1 MRRLSDKTLKDFID
15 SYERP
20 APLKYGVYKYR
31 GKRYRRFFVDINEEE
46 RFKLSPNKGDAD
58 IVIDNLP
65 YKKAEELLDKLEDS
79 ANSYNATI
87 KLTSSVANLAVRLEE
102 EQGKLDEAATRYLTM
117 AQEISDMYNIKIT
130 NESIEEETESKAH
143 GVAP

>member
-1 MRRLSDKTLKDFID
+1 
-15 SYERP
+15 
-20 APLKYGVYKYR
+20 VYKYR

-143 GVAP
+143 RVAP